1 MFLGVRGDGRAGE
14 IVGRTRITREETDR
28 NPRLL
33 ARRQFL
39 ETADAD
45 DEEDHIVEDHPD
57 HPVLTR
63 LLSEDEDIIRIIRSF
78 LTRLLSEDED
88 IVHGNI

>member
-1 MFLGVRGDGRAGE
+1 MPMMRKTTSLRSIRK
-14 IVGRTRITREETDR
+14 
-28 NPRLL
+28 
-33 ARRQFL
+33 
-39 ETADAD
+39 
-45 DEEDHIVEDHPD
+45 D

-63 LLSEDEDIIRIIRSF
+63 LLSEDEDIIKIIRSFLTRLLSEDEDIIKIIRSF